1 MNNHPQQQYRQIHH
15 IYPAPRPHWVGNGF
29 LVNPMFSHMAGDKRT
44 DPFLM
49 LDYAAPHTYQPN
61 HSDPRGVGQHPHK
74 GFETV
79 TIAYQ
84 GEEAHRDSSG
94 GGGVIKTGDVQWM
107 TAGSGVLHEEF
118 HSLEFS
124 EAGGA
129 FEMVQLWVNLPA
141 KNKAVAAR
149 YQHLVNEHIPVVT
162 LKNDQSEQDETAG
175 TARLIAGEFIA
186 QAERIKG
193 LGTTFTPINLWDIE
207 VHANQSVTL
216 DIPKTHNLLL
226 LVMRGEVVINSD
238 DSRTV
243 SEKQLVTFAQESA
256 AAGVDLLRLRALNHD
271 AKVLLMSG
279 EPINEPIV
287 GYGPFVMNSDA
298 EIRQAILD
306 FNAGKFG
313 SMSATA

>member
-1 MNNHPQQQYRQIHH
+1 MNNYPQQYYRQIQN
-15 IYPAPRPHWVGNGF
+15 IYTAPRPHWVGNGF

-61 HSDPRGVGQHPHK
+61 HSAPRGVGQHPHK

-84 GEEAHRDSSG
+84 GEVAHRDSSG

-118 HSLEFS
+118 HSPEFS

-141 KNKAVAAR
+141 KDKGVAAR

-162 LKNDQSEQDETAG
+162 LQDDHGDTG
-175 TARLIAGEFIA
+175 GMARLIAGEFIG
-186 QAERIKG
+186 QTKSMKG
-193 LGTTFTPINLWDIE
+193 LGMTFTPINLWDIE
-207 VHANQSVTL
+207 ITADKAVTL
-216 DIPKTHNLLL
+216 NIPKTHNLLL
-226 LVMRGEVVINSD
+226 LVMRGNVVINSD
-238 DSRTV
+238 DSQKV
-243 SEKQLVTFAQESA
+243 GEKPLITFAKESGE
-256 AAGVDLLRLRALNHD
+256 AGVDLLRLLAVDHD

-279 EPINEPIV
+279 EPINEPVV

-313 SMSATA
+313 SMQA

>member
-1 MNNHPQQQYRQIHH
+1 MNSYRQIHK
-15 IYPAPRPHWVGNGF
+15 IYPAPRPHWVGDGF

-49 LDYAAPHTYQPN
+49 LDYAAPQVYQPN
-61 HSDPRGVGQHPHK
+61 HSEPHGVGQHPHK

-84 GEEAHRDSSG
+84 GEVAHRDSSG

-107 TAGSGVLHEEF
+107 TAGNGVLHEEF
-118 HSLEFS
+118 HSPEFS
-124 EAGGA
+124 QAGGN

-141 KNKAVAAR
+141 KDKGVTAR
-149 YQHLVNEHIPVVT
+149 YQHLVDEHIPVVS
-162 LKNDQSEQDETAG
+162 LQDDNGEIAG
-175 TARLIAGEFIA
+175 TARLIAGEFTGQNETI
-186 QAERIKG
+186 QG
-193 LGTTFTPINLWDIE
+193 LGTTFTPINLWDI
-207 VHANQSVTL
+207 
-216 DIPKTHNLLL
+216 DINADKSITVDVPKTHNLLL
-226 LVMRGEVVINSD
+226 LVMRGDVVLNANASQ
-238 DSRTV
+238 RV
-243 SEKQLVTFAQESA
+243 GEKQLVTFTMESDDS
-256 AAGVDLLRLRALNHD
+256 GIDMLRLMAVDGN

-279 EPINEPIV
+279 EPINEPVV

-313 SMSATA
+313 SMQSS

>member
-1 MNNHPQQQYRQIHH
+1 
-15 IYPAPRPHWVGNGF
+15 
-29 LVNPMFSHMAGDKRT
+29 
-44 DPFLM
+44 
-49 LDYAAPHTYQPN
+49 TYQPN

-84 GEEAHRDSSG
+84 GEVAHRDSSG

-118 HSLEFS
+118 HSPEFS

-141 KNKAVAAR
+141 KDKAVAAR
-149 YQHLVNEHIPVVT
+149 YQHLVNEQIPVVS
-162 LKNDQSEQDETAG
+162 LQDDNGENDSGETGG
-175 TARLIAGEFIA
+175 TARLIAGDFVD
-186 QAERIKG
+186 ERVGEHVSQTESIKG
-193 LGTTFTPINLWDIE
+193 LGTTFTPINLWDIDITTDK
-207 VHANQSVTL
+207 SVTL
-216 DIPKTHNLLL
+216 NIPKTHNLLL
-226 LVMRGEVVINSD
+226 LVMRGHVVINSD
-238 DSRTV
+238 NSQPV
-243 SEKQLVTFAQESA
+243 GEKQLVTFAQESGE
-256 AAGVDLLRLRALNHD
+256 AGFDQLRLLAVDGD

-279 EPINEPIV
+279 EPINEPVV

-313 SMSATA
+313 SMQA

>member
-1 MNNHPQQQYRQIHH
+1 MTTYRAIHQ

-61 HSDPRGVGQHPHK
+61 HTAPRGVGQHPHK

-84 GEEAHRDSSG
+84 GEVAHRDSSG

-107 TAGSGVLHEEF
+107 TAGNGVLHEEF
-118 HSLEFS
+118 HSPEFS
-124 EAGGA
+124 QAGGD

-141 KNKAVAAR
+141 KDKGVAAR
-149 YQHLVNEHIPVVT
+149 YQHLVNDQIPVVT
-162 LKNDQSEQDETAG
+162 LQDDHGETGG
-175 TARLIAGEFIA
+175 TARLIAGEFIG
-186 QAERIKG
+186 QSEKVQG
-193 LGTTFTPINLWDIE
+193 LGNTFTPINLWDIE
-207 VHANQSVTL
+207 ITAGKAVTI
-216 DIPKTHNLLL
+216 DIAKTHNLLL
-226 LVMRGEVVINSD
+226 LVMRGEVAINHA
-238 DSRTV
+238 DSQQV
-243 SEKQLVTFAQESA
+243 GEKQLVTFAKESGE
-256 AAGVDLLRLRALNHD
+256 AGVDMLHLLAGDHD

-279 EPINEPIV
+279 EPINEPVV

-298 EIRQAILD
+298 EIRQSILD

-313 SMSATA
+313 SMQT